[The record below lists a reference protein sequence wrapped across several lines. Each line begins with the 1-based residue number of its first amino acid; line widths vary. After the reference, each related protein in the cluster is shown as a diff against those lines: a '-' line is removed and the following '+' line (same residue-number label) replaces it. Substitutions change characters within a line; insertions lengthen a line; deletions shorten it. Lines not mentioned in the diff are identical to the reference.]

1 MNIRMTKSLL
11 PTTMICALTVAL
23 AMPALAQSPG
33 DEGAENAPEP
43 SVVVTSEGLVD
54 RCILPL
60 VITKV
65 DGESVDEDSGRYEFD
80 DGRSH
85 SFSGYAQG
93 DFSACATIADANLG
107 ADSPIGEG
115 TTSVNVPAGKEYFL
129 GLDVRKSDPK
139 TWKIVTWRI
148 NH

>member
-1 MNIRMTKSLL
+1 MINRILL
-11 PTTMICALTVAL
+11 STIIVSMAA
-23 AMPALAQSPG
+23 PAFAQ
-33 DEGAENAPEP
+33 EATQAPEAEP
-43 SVVVTSEGLVD
+43 AVVVTSEGLVE

-60 VITKV
+60 VITEV
-65 DGESVDEDSGRYEFD
+65 DGEELDEDAGRYEFA
-80 DGRSH
+80 DGSH

-93 DFSACATIADANLG
+93 DFSTCATIAEAGLG

-115 TTSVNVPAGKEYFL
+115 STTVNVPAGKEYFL
-129 GLDVRKSDPK
+129 GLDVRKADPK

>member
-1 MNIRMTKSLL
+1 MITRTTKHILL
-11 PTTMICALTVAL
+11 CALIPMMAG
-23 AMPALAQSPG
+23 PALADSHAQ
-33 DEGAENAPEP
+33 EGGAAAEPEP
-43 SVVVTSEGLVD
+43 GVVVTSEGLVE

-65 DGESVDEDSGRYEFD
+65 DGEDVEEDAGRYEFEA
-80 DGRSH
+80 GSSH

-93 DFSACATIADANLG
+93 DFGTCATIADAKLG

-115 TTSVNVPAGKEYFL
+115 TTTVSVPAGKEYFL

>member
-1 MNIRMTKSLL
+1 MIKQFLL
-11 PTTMICALTVAL
+11 CVLITTLAAPTF
-23 AMPALAQSPG
+23 AQDAEQAEEAEMEPG
-33 DEGAENAPEP
+33 
-43 SVVVTSEGLVD
+43 VVITSEGLVE

-60 VITKV
+60 VITEV
-65 DGESVDEDSGRYEFD
+65 DGEALEEDAGRYEFES
-80 DGRSH
+80 GSH

-93 DFSACATIADANLG
+93 DFTACTTIDEAGLG

-115 TTSVNVPAGKEYFL
+115 STTISVPPGKEYFL
-129 GLDVRKSDPK
+129 GLDVRKPDPT

>member
-1 MNIRMTKSLL
+1 MISGMVSGMINRVLLGGIIATMAAPTFAQEAAAETKSE
-11 PTTMICALTVAL
+11 AE
-23 AMPALAQSPG
+23 PA
-33 DEGAENAPEP
+33 
-43 SVVVTSEGLVD
+43 VVVTSEGLVE

-60 VITKV
+60 VVTEV
-65 DGESVDEDSGRYEFD
+65 DGEALEEDAGRYELEA
-80 DGRSH
+80 GNH

-93 DFSACATIADANLG
+93 DFSACATVAEAGLD

-115 TTSVNVPAGKEYFL
+115 STTVDVPAGKEYFL
-129 GLDVRKSDPK
+129 GLDVRNADPE

>member
-1 MNIRMTKSLL
+1 MINRILL
-11 PTTMICALTVAL
+11 STIIVTMAA
-23 AMPALAQSPG
+23 PAFAQ
-33 DEGAENAPEP
+33 EAEQAPEAEP
-43 SVVVTSEGLVD
+43 SVVVTSEGLVE

-60 VITKV
+60 VITEV
-65 DGESVDEDSGRYEFD
+65 DGEELEEDAGRYEFA
-80 DGRSH
+80 DGSH

-93 DFSACATIADANLG
+93 DFSACPTIAEAGLG

-115 TTSVNVPAGKEYFL
+115 STTVNVPAGKEYFL
-129 GLDVRKSDPK
+129 GLDVRKADPK